1 MNKNTVLAL
10 VLISIASFSLF
21 AVHIVK
27 ADSKIILVP
36 DDYTTITQAIGNATN
51 GDTILIRKGT
61 YEGPI
66 NKTIVIDKTLT
77 VIGENAENTIIKLY
91 PAYNVTWILTQPF
104 FSYSDAIAITADDCR
119 IFNLTLVVSNPG
131 GFITA
136 MGNGMQ
142 LSNVKITTGSSTGIK
157 VNGSNCR
164 ITDNIMSGLIQLN
177 GTFNEVSS
185 NSLYSIYVYGSSNL
199 IKDNSCQNLG
209 LSNSTDNVV
218 LGNRIT
224 TDSRSYSGIDLHW
237 SNNNF
242 FCKNHVSG
250 FSSGFRLWYSPGN
263 TIAAN
268 NIADSLH
275 ASISFGAS
283 SNNRI
288 YLNNLIENPFNFT
301 PYVYDDFVDPNYHAA
316 FPDMTLSTNYWDN
329 GTIGNHW
336 GSYNGSDVNGDGTGD
351 APYIINSNNQDN
363 FPLIARVDIDSIRVE
378 LPEWVNRLPVPS
390 SSPPLF
396 PSVFPTPSFSL
407 SPSPSPSSS
416 PTLSPSPSQIKTPTL
431 TPAQS
436 TIPSISPSE
445 NPTGTP
451 KQIPRG
457 LGSYDFVVEVTLVVF
472 VAVMFV
478 VAFAFVRKHKPKS
491 LE

>member
-1 MNKNTVLAL
+1 MNKNTFLAL

-21 AVHIVK
+21 VVHIAK

-36 DDYTTITQAIGNATN
+36 DDYPTITQAIGNATN
-51 GDTILIRKGT
+51 GDTILVRKGT

-66 NKTIVIDKTLT
+66 NKTIAIDKTLT
-77 VIGENAENTIIKLY
+77 VIGENPENTIIKLY

-104 FSYSDAIAITADDCR
+104 FSYSDAISITANDCKLLD
-119 IFNLTLVVSNPG
+119 LTLIISNPG

-136 MGNGMQ
+136 TGNRIQ
-142 LSNVKITTGSSTGIK
+142 VSDINITTGSSTGVK

-164 ITDNIMSGLIQLN
+164 ITGNIVSGLIQLN
-177 GTFNEVSS
+177 GTLNEVSN

-199 IKDNSCQNLG
+199 IKDNSCQNIG

-242 FCKNHVSG
+242 FYRNYVSG

-263 TIAAN
+263 TIAVN
-268 NIADSLH
+268 SIADSLH

-301 PYVYDDFVDPNYHAA
+301 PYVYDDFVDPNYRAS
-316 FPDMTLSTNYWDN
+316 FPDMTFSTNYWDN
-329 GTIGNHW
+329 GTRGNHW
-336 GSYNGSDVNGDGTGD
+336 GSYNGSDVNGDGIGD
-351 APYIINSNNQDN
+351 TPYFMNSENQDN
-363 FPLIARVDIDSIRVE
+363 FPLIAQVDIDSVSVE
-378 LPEWVNRLPVPS
+378 LPEWVNRLPDPS

-396 PSVFPTPSFSL
+396 PSVSPKPSST
-407 SPSPSPSSS
+407 PSPSSS
-416 PTLSPSPSQIKTPTL
+416 PFGSAILSPTAILSPSSSIPEFPIWIVVPLVLTL
-431 TPAQS
+431 ALLS
-436 TIPSISPSE
+436 FFWR
-445 NPTGTP
+445 
-451 KQIPRG
+451 RG
-457 LGSYDFVVEVTLVVF
+457 N
-472 VAVMFV
+472 
-478 VAFAFVRKHKPKS
+478 RQ
-491 LE
+491 